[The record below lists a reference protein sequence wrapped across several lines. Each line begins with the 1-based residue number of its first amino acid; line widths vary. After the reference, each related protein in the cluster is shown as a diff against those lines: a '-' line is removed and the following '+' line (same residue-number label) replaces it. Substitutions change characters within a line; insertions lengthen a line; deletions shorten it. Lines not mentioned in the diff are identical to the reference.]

1 MPGRQTEGYMANE
14 TYGDV
19 VIIGA
24 GPAGLATAAC
34 LRARAVPFDIIEK
47 DSTVASSWRARYE
60 RLRLH
65 TVKHSS
71 GLPMMPFPREYP
83 RYVPRDLMIR
93 YLQDYAERFDLRPR
107 FNQTVRS
114 VRRADDGWFVKTDDG
129 LRCVRTVVVA
139 TGYSA
144 VPHLPSIEG
153 SDRFAGPM
161 LHSSSYVNARPFEG
175 RSVLVVGLG
184 NSGAEIA
191 LDLAEN
197 GAQTTLSVRAATYLA
212 RRDPF
217 GVPIQQ
223 LSILS
228 AFLPATARD
237 KIFRLILDLTVGNL
251 RKYGIERPVKGV
263 TAWAEAGKIP
273 VLDVG
278 TLARIRDQTIA
289 VRGEVSRFSEKGAIF
304 RDGRSLQFDAV
315 VFATGFR
322 SGLPQF
328 IEEGDILT
336 ACGLPIPN
344 RRASELYFIGFVN
357 PLTGLL
363 RAISQEARAVA
374 QRIASGG

>member
-1 MPGRQTEGYMANE
+1 MASE
-14 TYGDV
+14 THGDV

-34 LRARAVPFDIIEK
+34 LRARAISFDIIEK

-65 TVKHSS
+65 TVKRSS
-71 GLPMMPFPREYP
+71 ALPMMPFPREYP
-83 RYVPRDLMIR
+83 RYVPRDLVIR

-107 FNQTVRS
+107 FNETVRS
-114 VRRADDGWFVKTDDG
+114 VHRVDGGWFVKTNDD
-129 LRCVRTVVVA
+129 RRRARAVVVA

-144 VPHLPSIEG
+144 VPYLPNIEG
-153 SDRFAGPM
+153 SERFAGPM
-161 LHSSSYVNARPFEG
+161 LHSASYVNARPFKG

-197 GAQTTLSVRAATYLA
+197 GARTTLSVRASAYLA
-212 RRDPF
+212 LRDPF

-237 KIFRLILDLTVGNL
+237 KIFHLILDLTVGSL
-251 RKYGIERPVKGV
+251 RKYGIERPVEGV

-273 VLDVG
+273 ILDVG
-278 TLARIRDQTIA
+278 TIARIRDQTIA
-289 VRGEVSRFSEKGAIF
+289 VRGEVSRFDEKGAIF
-304 RDGRSLQFDAV
+304 RDGRSLRFDAV
-315 VFATGFR
+315 IFATGFR

-328 IEEGDILT
+328 IEESDILT
-336 ACGLPIPN
+336 ARGLPIAN
-344 RRASELYFIGFVN
+344 RRDSDLYFIGFTN

-374 QRIASGG
+374 QRIGSSS

>member
-1 MPGRQTEGYMANE
+1 MASA
-14 TYGDV
+14 TQGDV

-24 GPAGLATAAC
+24 GPAGLATGAC
-34 LRARAVPFDIIEK
+34 LRAQAISFDIIEK

-65 TVKHSS
+65 TVKRSS
-71 GLPMMPFPREYP
+71 ALPMMPFPREYP
-83 RYVPRDLMIR
+83 RYVPRDLLIK

-107 FNQTVRS
+107 LNETVRS
-114 VRRADDGWFVKTDDG
+114 VHRVDGGWFVKTNDG
-129 LRCVRTVVVA
+129 RYRARAVVVA

-144 VPHLPSIEG
+144 VPYLPSIEG
-153 SDRFAGPM
+153 SERFAGPM

-197 GAQTTLSVRAATYLA
+197 GAQPTLSVRASAYLA
-212 RRDPF
+212 PRDPF

-228 AFLPATARD
+228 ALLPSTARD
-237 KIFRLILDLTVGNL
+237 KIFGLILDVTVGSL
-251 RKYGIERPVKGV
+251 RKYGIERPVRGV
-263 TAWAEAGKIP
+263 TAWAGAGKIP

-278 TLARIRDQTIA
+278 TLARIRNQTIA

-304 RDGRSLQFDAV
+304 RDGRSLRFDAV
-315 VFATGFR
+315 IFATGFR

-328 IEEGDILT
+328 IEESDVLT

-344 RRASELYFIGFVN
+344 RRASDLYFVGFVN